1 MKKYRNRII
10 EIFENY
16 PVDVENEK
24 PGIRWAF
31 EPIKNETKYLI
42 LGINPSNS
50 VNKVN
55 SVILKSGER
64 WIKGKFKTQK
74 KYDLFLANKENEEQ
88 ITLLQK
94 LSHEHHPHF
103 KKHKVFLS
111 YLNDI
116 EENNYQFFDLFPVW
130 GIKQKEFLAELD
142 FDEKVKSI
150 EAFID
155 LIDRHSNL
163 KGLYFFNSG
172 AAEFF
177 MKENKTSWDLP
188 HKRINVRKEK
198 DIKGERIS
206 VVKKG
211 NIKLN
216 NRNIDIHCFG
226 IGGYFGP
233 SDLKELANK
242 WNKYLSDE
250 IL

>member
-1 MKKYRNRII
+1 MDIYKKEIVTIFNDKPDI
-10 EIFENY
+10 ENG
-16 PVDVENEK
+16 K
-24 PGIRWAF
+24 PGIRWTF

-64 WIKGKFKTQK
+64 WIKGKFKNQK

-88 ITLLQK
+88 ITLLK
-94 LSHEHHPHF
+94 ELSHEHHPHF
-103 KKHKVFLS
+103 KKHKFFLS

-130 GIKQKEFLAELD
+130 GIKQKKFIAELD
-142 FDEKVKSI
+142 FDKKVKSI

-155 LIDRHSNL
+155 LIDRHLNL
-163 KGLYFFNSG
+163 KGLYFFNTG

-177 MKENKTSWDLP
+177 MKENKANWDVP

-198 DIKGERIS
+198 DRKGERIS

-211 NIKLN
+211 KIKLN
-216 NRNIDIHCFG
+216 NRNIDVHCFG
-226 IGGYFGP
+226 IGGYFGHAE
-233 SDLKELANK
+233 LEELAYK
-242 WNKYLSDE
+242 WNKYLSNE

>member
-1 MKKYRNRII
+1 MKQYKERII

-16 PVDVENEK
+16 LVDPENER

-31 EPIKNETKYLI
+31 EPIKKETKYLI

-64 WIKGKFKTQK
+64 WFKGKFKKQK
-74 KYDLFLANKENEEQ
+74 EYDLFLANKENEEQ
-88 ITLLQK
+88 ITLLQE

-103 KKHKVFLS
+103 IKHKNFLS
-111 YLNDI
+111 HLDDI
-116 EENNYQFFDLFPVW
+116 EGNNYQFFDLFPVW
-130 GIKQKEFLAELD
+130 GIKQKKFISELD
-142 FDEKVKSI
+142 FDEKAKSI

-155 LIDRHSNL
+155 LINRHSNL

-172 AAEFF
+172 AANFF
-177 MKENKTSWDLP
+177 MKENNTSWNSP
-188 HKRINVRKEK
+188 HKRINVRKDK
-198 DIKGERIS
+198 DIRGERIS
-206 VVKKG
+206 IVKKG
-211 NIKLN
+211 KLKLN
-216 NRNIDIHCFG
+216 NKNIDVHCFG

-233 SDLKELANK
+233 AELKELAHK
-242 WNKYLSDE
+242 WNKYLSNE

>member
-1 MKKYRNRII
+1 MDIYKKEIVNIFNNVPDI
-10 EIFENY
+10 ENG
-16 PVDVENEK
+16 K

-31 EPIKNETKYLI
+31 EPIKNETTYLI

-64 WIKGKFKTQK
+64 WIKGKFKNQK
-74 KYDLFLANKENEEQ
+74 QFDLFLANKENEEQ
-88 ITLLQK
+88 ITLLQE
-94 LSHEHHPHF
+94 LSHEYHPHF
-103 KKHKVFLS
+103 RKHKNFLS

-130 GIKQKEFLAELD
+130 GIKQKKFISELN
-142 FDEKVKSI
+142 FDQKVKSI

-155 LIDRHSNL
+155 LIDRHPNL

-177 MKENKTSWDLP
+177 MNENKAKWYKKVP
-188 HKRINVRKEK
+188 INVRE
-198 DIKGERIS
+198 DDSRVRNS

-211 NIKLN
+211 EIKLN
-216 NRNIDIHCFG
+216 NRSIDVYCFG

-233 SDLKELANK
+233 SELKELSNK
-242 WNKYLSDE
+242 WNEYLSNE